1 MSVLAKY
8 QENNLPRFDFDN
20 NKTREF
26 TNLQKLNELFPKQ
39 TFLIHAM
46 FINKKSRY
54 GDSPVL
60 VLDDFTVNLPQHL
73 TDTVKA
79 MIQDFELVTAVNK
92 RQIGFTIYTYQNTYG
107 IGYSI
112 NWVEL

>member
-8 QENNLPRFDFDN
+8 QENNLPRFEFDN
-20 NKTREF
+20 EKVREF
-26 TNLQKLNELFPKQ
+26 VNLQKLNEQFPKQ
-39 TFLIHAM
+39 TFVIHAM

-54 GDSPVL
+54 GDAPVL
-60 VLDDFTVNLPQHL
+60 VLDDFSVNLPQHL

-79 MIQDFELVTAVNK
+79 MIQDIELVEAVNK
-92 RQIGFTIYTYQNTYG
+92 RQIGFKIYTYQGTHG
-107 IGYSI
+107 IGFSV